1 MSIEYEQYFQQ
12 IQDGITAHK
21 RDYEPIEKDGLNIN
35 IYRYWWDDET
45 PNEVFNSLL
54 IRREG
59 TYEGV
64 IFDEVEIIGSGRDE
78 ESHTA
83 VKWVAKSIA
92 TIADMKQTYPNSHYT
107 CRFSPA
113 DPKAAEKLAL
123 FNQVYNDKFVTP

>member
-1 MSIEYEQYFQQ
+1 MSIDYEQYFQQ

-35 IYRYWWDDET
+35 IYRYWWDDES
-45 PNEVFNSLL
+45 PDQALM

-64 IFDEVEIIGSGRDE
+64 TFDEVEITSSGRGGE
-78 ESHTA
+78 LHTA
-83 VKWVAKSIA
+83 VNWVAKMIA
-92 TIADMKQTYPNSHYT
+92 SIADMKQTYPNSHYT
-107 CRFSPA
+107 CRFSPD
-113 DPKAAEKLAL
+113 DPKAAEKFAL